1 MEPLNSVTPYIQQSQ
16 SSHSLKESVS
26 KGEVVSSFDKK
37 NVENQNTHIKII
49 KDLKENGSQNLPLS
63 SSTILKETDLFLKV
77 QISYINLANEDE
89 KTEVNMSTTLGGNQD
104 STNNSL
110 GLRNTPI
117 SKVLDTVEVNPEE
130 ASDSADFDFNQIEEE
145 KTR

>member
-16 SSHSLKESVS
+16 SSHSLKESVP
-26 KGEVVSSFDKK
+26 KGEVVSSFDQK

-49 KDLKENGSQNLPLS
+49 KDLKENGRQDFPIS
-63 SSTILKETDLFLKV
+63 SSTILKETDLFLKG

-89 KTEVNMSTTLGGNQD
+89 KTEVNMSPALGRNKD

-110 GLRNTPI
+110 GLHNTPI
-117 SKVLDTVEVNPEE
+117 SKVLDTGEVNPEE

>member
-1 MEPLNSVTPYIQQSQ
+1 M
-16 SSHSLKESVS
+16 
-26 KGEVVSSFDKK
+26 
-37 NVENQNTHIKII
+37 
-49 KDLKENGSQNLPLS
+49 S

-89 KTEVNMSTTLGGNQD
+89 KTEVNMSPTLGGYKD
-104 STNNSL
+104 STSNSL

>member
-1 MEPLNSVTPYIQQSQ
+1 M
-16 SSHSLKESVS
+16 
-26 KGEVVSSFDKK
+26 
-37 NVENQNTHIKII
+37 
-49 KDLKENGSQNLPLS
+49 S

-89 KTEVNMSTTLGGNQD
+89 KTEVNMSPTLGGNKD

-117 SKVLDTVEVNPEE
+117 SKVLDTWEVNPEE